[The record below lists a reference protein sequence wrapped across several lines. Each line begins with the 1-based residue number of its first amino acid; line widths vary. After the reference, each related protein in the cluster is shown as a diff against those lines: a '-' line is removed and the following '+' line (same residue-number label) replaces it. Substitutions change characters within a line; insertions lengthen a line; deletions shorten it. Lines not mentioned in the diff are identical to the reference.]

1 MTLGNRRLANLAIE
15 ACVDSYVEYG
25 VLSVAGNAMPRF
37 YSLKAGNAVANI
49 YKNEE
54 CAVLC
59 YRGTDDMRDW
69 IGNMRMTLKHPKT
82 HVDSSYQRP
91 FKVNAN
97 PLLHRGFYNNL
108 KRLQGPVEAALSR
121 IDDPD
126 TQWIITGHSLG
137 GAMANIALLRHHF
150 YHQPDIVTFGAPRW
164 GNRDACWLANQNSHR
179 MLRFRNGLD
188 IVPLLPAPFGRWK
201 HACPEIKLQGSYA
214 GGLIR
219 SHNIYDYRTGL
230 NRYNG

>member
-49 YKNEE
+49 YKNDE

-59 YRGTDDMRDW
+59 YRGTDDLMDW
-69 IGNMRMTLKHPKT
+69 VGNIRMTLSRPKS
-82 HVDSSYQRP
+82 HVDASYQRP
-91 FKVNAN
+91 FRVNAD

-108 KRLQGPVEAALSR
+108 KRLQEPVEAALTR

-126 TQWIITGHSLG
+126 TQWIVTGHSLG
-137 GAMANIALLRHHF
+137 GAMANIALLRHSF
-150 YHQPDIVTFGAPRW
+150 FNQPDIVTFGAPRW

-201 HACPEIKLQGSYA
+201 HACPEIQLKGSYENS
-214 GGLIR
+214 LIR
-219 SHNIYDYRTGL
+219 AHNIYDYRTGL